1 MKQSLKIWVI
11 VAAMVIGGA
20 LPPQVTG
27 DNGIT
32 SQWCAQAKN
41 KKKDKKDKKKS
52 KKDKKKS
59 KKSRASRKSKASS
72 ATVSPLAN
80 VPTIGKTATVVP
92 RQDANA
98 LLGVTVDKGVS
109 NQVLN
114 YQTIRVNYNPSLRIP
129 NCVAYELTATM
140 VDMADAPDH
149 ENRKNYNS
157 LLAVTIPKGVSNQVL
172 NYQAIRV
179 NFNPSLRI
187 PNCVAYELTATMV
200 AMADAPDHEVRKNY
214 NYAKDAS
221 VKGCPENWEY
231 RGSGYSRGHMAP
243 AMDMRW
249 DKTAMA
255 QCFYMTN
262 MCPQDT
268 KLNNA
273 PWRVLEERVHRWA
286 KRDKRIMVYTGPI
299 MGKNPKMI
307 GKDKQN
313 IAVPEAFFK
322 VLYAPEQGR
331 AIAFIYPNSPSPGGI
346 KKYAVTVAEVERRT
360 GLTFSSAIPKRQCK
374 IEDWE

>member
-1 MKQSLKIWVI
+1 M
-11 VAAMVIGGA
+11 GGA
-20 LPPQVTG
+20 LPPQVMG
-27 DNGIT
+27 DNGFT
-32 SQWCAQAKN
+32 LQWCAQAKS
-41 KKKDKKDKKKS
+41 KKKSKKDKKH

-59 KKSRASRKSKASS
+59 KKSRASRESKASS
-72 ATVSPLAN
+72 PTVSSLAS
-80 VPTIGKTATVVP
+80 VPTIGKTATT
-92 RQDANA
+92 
-98 LLGVTVDKGVS
+98 VTVP
-109 NQVLN
+109 Q
-114 YQTIRVNYNPSLRIP
+114 Q
-129 NCVAYELTATM
+129 
-140 VDMADAPDH
+140 
-149 ENRKNYNS
+149 NYNS

-200 AMADAPDHEVRKNY
+200 AMADAPGHEVRKNY

-221 VKGCPENWEY
+221 VKTCPENWEY

-262 MCPQDT
+262 MCPQET
-268 KLNNA
+268 KLNNDH
-273 PWRVLEERVHRWA
+273 WRVLEERVHSWA

-307 GKDKQN
+307 GKDKKN
-313 IAVPEAFFK
+313 IAVPDAFFK
-322 VLYAPEQGR
+322 VLYAPDQGR
-331 AIAFIYPNSPSPGGI
+331 AIAFIYPNTPCPGGI

-360 GLTFSSAIPKRQCK
+360 GLTFSNAIPKHQCK

>member
-1 MKQSLKIWVI
+1 MRQIVKIWI
-11 VAAMVIGGA
+11 LVAVMVMGGA

-27 DNGIT
+27 DNGFS
-32 SQWCAQAKN
+32 SQWCAQAKS
-41 KKKDKKDKKKS
+41 KKKS
-52 KKDKKKS
+52 KKDKKEKKNKDKKNKKDKKS
-59 KKSRASRKSKASS
+59 KKQSVNHSS
-72 ATVSPLAN
+72 SSQLVA
-80 VPTIGKTATVVP
+80 VPTIGKTAT
-92 RQDANA
+92 
-98 LLGVTVDKGVS
+98 
-109 NQVLN
+109 
-114 YQTIRVNYNPSLRIP
+114 
-129 NCVAYELTATM
+129 TAT
-140 VDMADAPDH
+140 VPQQ
-149 ENRKNYNS
+149 NYNS
-157 LLAVTIPKGVSNQVL
+157 LLAVTIPKSVSNQVL

-200 AMADAPDHEVRKNY
+200 AMADAPGHEVRKSY
-214 NYAKDAS
+214 NYARDPK
-221 VKGCPENWEY
+221 VKSCPENWEY
-231 RGSGYSRGHMAP
+231 RGSGYTRGHMAP

-268 KLNNA
+268 KLNNDH
-273 PWRVLEERVHRWA
+273 WRVLEERVHRWA

-299 MGKNPKMI
+299 VGKNPKMI

-313 IAVPEAFFK
+313 ITVPDAFFK

-331 AIAFIYPNSPSPGGI
+331 AIAFIYPNTPCPGGI

-360 GLTFSSAIPKRQCK
+360 GLTFSSAIPKHQCK